1 MVSLQET
8 EDKICPGIDFYD
20 LAEPK
25 IQREGTCLE
34 RVTMGNAGDR
44 GVQRW
49 QVRLGPS
56 SQGLLLTLDLSKDQ
70 NMVSALAIQVPL
82 M

>member
-1 MVSLQET
+1 
-8 EDKICPGIDFYD
+8 
-20 LAEPK
+20 
-25 IQREGTCLE
+25 
-34 RVTMGNAGDR
+34 MGNAGDR

-70 NMVSALAIQVPL
+70 NVVPALAIQVPL